1 MKNFEYVGQR
11 PLYMLGES
19 IVKTLV
25 GVTGGREQLGKAF
38 HNSKGQRR

>member
-25 GVTGGREQLGKAF
+25 GVTGGRTVR
-38 HNSKGQRR
+38 KGLSQ